1 MSYSTEG
8 PAKLLV
14 VDDDA
19 ANFKVVLE
27 NFNNEFF
34 ELMYAPN
41 GKAGCEV
48 AEKELPDIILMD
60 WDMPVMNG
68 MQALKNLKSSDVT
81 REIPVLMVS
90 GVMTTTHDLQEALET
105 GAMDFIRKPYDS
117 IELVARVKA
126 ALRLYHSHILIH
138 KQNSEIRS
146 LMEREIGYK
155 DRELL
160 LETMHRLENSNFINH
175 LGDRLA
181 EIEKSCNDE
190 KTLREFIKLK
200 KSIEN
205 HLRTEN
211 NWENFTVHFKKVHPH
226 FFSGLLE
233 QFPDITANEQRLC
246 AYIKI
251 GLNNKEIAQILG
263 VTVGTTKTNLNR
275 LKKKLSL
282 DAEESLRDFITGFSF
297 QLSVPVLIP

>member
-1 MSYSTEG
+1 MSYSTQIPE
-8 PAKLLV
+8 KLLV

-27 NFNNEFF
+27 NFDNESY
-34 ELMYAPN
+34 EVMYAPN

-48 AEKELPDIILMD
+48 AEKEFPDIILMD

-68 MQALKNLKSSDVT
+68 LEALERLKSLDIT
-81 REIPVLMVS
+81 REIPVLMVT
-90 GVMTTTHDLQEALET
+90 GVMTSNHDLKAALET
-105 GAMDFIRKPYDS
+105 GAVDFVRKPYDS
-117 IELVARVKA
+117 VELVARVRA
-126 ALRLYHSHILIH
+126 ALRLYRSHIKIQE
-138 KQNSEIRS
+138 QNKEIRS

-160 LETMHRLENSNFINH
+160 LETMHRLENSNFITH
-175 LGDRLA
+175 LGDRLI
-181 EIEKSCNDE
+181 EIEKSCRDE
-190 KTLREFIKLK
+190 HTLKEFLKLK
-200 KSIEN
+200 KTIEN

-211 NWENFTVHFKKVHPH
+211 NWENFTVHFEKVHPR

-233 QFPDITANEQRLC
+233 QFPEITANEQRLC

-263 VTVGTTKTNLNR
+263 VTIGTTKTNLNR
-275 LKKKLSL
+275 LKKKLTL
-282 DAEESLRDFITGFSF
+282 DAEESLREFITGFSF
-297 QLSVPVLIP
+297 QVSVPVLVS